1 LFADRLVFQ
10 KISREENTEKSTIMI
25 RNIISFSLLMLM
37 QSGNLIANGERP
49 NIIWIIVEDMS
60 PHFGYNGETLI
71 ETPHVDQLAKDGVVF
86 NRAYVSAPVCSAC
99 RSGLITGMYQT
110 SIGAHN
116 HRSSRGAGEIFLPD
130 GMKTIPEYFR
140 ENGYY
145 VTNQY
150 IRNDDWERKG
160 KEDYNFVYKSEDLYH
175 GIDWKDRKEGQPFF
189 AQIHMQGGK
198 NRKVKLPEM
207 VNPDDVILP
216 PHYPNDFVLREDWA
230 EYLNSVKEVDNSVG
244 RVFERLK
251 VENLLENTV
260 VFFMTDHGISHARG
274 KQFCYEEGIHIPLIV
289 WGESFVGKGV
299 REELVSH
306 IDVAATSMYLADIP
320 IPKYMESRPLY
331 GKDAKPRSYVI
342 SARDR
347 CDETVDHIRS
357 VRKGDY
363 LYIRNYLHERPW
375 LQPNAYKD
383 HKAILIRLR
392 ELHEQG
398 KLNSLQEQLLFSKVR
413 PREELYNVALDKY
426 QYVNLASEPNMQKQ
440 LKEMRAILAN
450 WEKKTNDKGKNIES
464 EEIYNI
470 EMNEVIK
477 SMENNPRIASRVII
491 FRENVA
497 LMKRWA
503 AEGK

>member
-1 LFADRLVFQ
+1 
-10 KISREENTEKSTIMI
+10 
-25 RNIISFSLLMLM
+25 
-37 QSGNLIANGERP
+37 
-49 NIIWIIVEDMS
+49 
-60 PHFGYNGETLI
+60 
-71 ETPHVDQLAKDGVVF
+71 
-86 NRAYVSAPVCSAC
+86 
-99 RSGLITGMYQT
+99 MYQT

-116 HRSSRGAGEIFLPD
+116 HRSYAVAYKASLPE

-140 ENGYY
+140 KNGYY

-207 VNPDDVILP
+207 VNPDDVVLP
-216 PHYPNDFVLREDWA
+216 PHYPNDSVFREDWA
-230 EYLNSVKEVDNSVG
+230 VYLNSVKEVDNSVG

-251 VENLLENTV
+251 TEDLLENTV

-274 KQFCYEEGIHIPLIV
+274 KQYCYEEGIHIPLVV
-289 WGESFVGKGV
+289 WGKRYVGKGI

-306 IDVAATSMYLADIP
+306 IDVAATSMNLAGIP
-320 IPKYMESRPLY
+320 IPKYMESRPLF

-357 VRKGDY
+357 VRAGDY
-363 LYIRNYLHERPW
+363 LYIRNYLHERPM
-375 LQPNAYKD
+375 LQPNVYKD
-383 HKAILIRLR
+383 YKEILIRLR
-392 ELHEQG
+392 EMHVQG
-398 KLNSLQEQLLFSKVR
+398 MLNPLQEQLLFSKER
-413 PREELYNVALDKY
+413 PREELYNVVLDKY
-426 QYVNLASEPNMQKQ
+426 QYVNLASDPNMKKQ
-440 LKEMRAILAN
+440 LKEMRSILAN
-450 WEKKTNDKGKNIES
+450 WEKKTKDMGRNIES
-464 EEIYNI
+464 EEVYSS
-470 EMNEVIK
+470 EMDGLMNQTEA
-477 SMENNPRIASRVII
+477 NPRLADRVKK
-491 FRENVA
+491 RWENIA
-497 LMKRWA
+497 LMKKWA